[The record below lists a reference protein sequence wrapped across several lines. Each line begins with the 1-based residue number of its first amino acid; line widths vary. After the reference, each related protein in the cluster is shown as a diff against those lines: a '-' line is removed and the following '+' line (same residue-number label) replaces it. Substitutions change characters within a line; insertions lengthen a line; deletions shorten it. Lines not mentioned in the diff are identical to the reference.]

1 MLLIPFLYCR
11 KPTIVAEDPAIGSTL
26 YFEITD
32 LLAPANTKALN
43 CWDFMILKCEPD
55 DTVALCKAAD
65 RIVELA

>member
-1 MLLIPFLYCR
+1 MRLLFKLD
-11 KPTIVAEDPAIGSTL
+11 TSEEFATLAIGSTL

-55 DTVALCKAAD
+55 DTVASCKAAD